1 MEEGARVRATAQSLN
16 YQRGIEKA
24 MTERLSL
31 NDHPAHYV
39 NPTVDLSKIKRVA
52 FDMDGTI
59 YKGGTLFPFTRDVFD
74 TLEKIGVEYTF
85 LTNNSSKSAKDYLKK
100 ILALGLKAT
109 PDNITTSASATFFY
123 LKQHYPDVKK
133 IYVLGTASLREEFA
147 DAGYVMIDEYNETEE
162 PELVVVAFDTTLT
175 YDRLCKATYWIG
187 QNKPYVATHPDTVCP
202 TDKPT
207 ILVDCGAVQA
217 LIEDVTGR
225 RPEAVPGKPDKDMI
239 GGIMD
244 KYGLKNDEIMMVG
257 DRIYTDMEMARR
269 AQIPGVLVLTGEATL
284 ETLKE
289 SGLTPELVLD
299 DISVLADLL
308 VRAKSGK

>member
-1 MEEGARVRATAQSLN
+1 MSDFTVS
-16 YQRGIEKA
+16 
-24 MTERLSL
+24 
-31 NDHPAHYV
+31 DHPVHYL

-59 YKGGTLFPFTRDVFD
+59 YKGGTLFPFTPAVFE
-74 TLEKIGVEYTF
+74 TLEKIGIEYTF

-109 PDNITTSASATFFY
+109 ADNVTTSASATFFY
-123 LKQHYPDVKK
+123 LKQHYPNVKK
-133 IYVLGTASLREEFA
+133 VYVLGTKSLREEFE
-147 DAGYVMIDEYNETEE
+147 DHGYTIIDEYNETEE
-162 PELVVVAFDTTLT
+162 PELVVVAFDTALQ
-175 YDRLCKATYWIG
+175 YDSLCKATYWIG
-187 QNKPYVATHPDTVCP
+187 ENKPYVATHPDTVCP
-202 TDKPT
+202 TDKDT

-217 LIEDVTGR
+217 LIENVTGR

-269 AQIPGVLVLTGEATL
+269 AEIPGVLVLTGEATL

-289 SGLTPELVLD
+289 SGQTPELVLD
-299 DISVLADLL
+299 NIQVLADLL
-308 VRAKSGK
+308 VQAKSGK

>member
-1 MEEGARVRATAQSLN
+1 MSDSFVLDS
-16 YQRGIEKA
+16 
-24 MTERLSL
+24 
-31 NDHPAHYV
+31 HPAHYI
-39 NPTVDLSKIKRVA
+39 NPTVDLSKIKRVV

-59 YKGGTLFPFTRDVFD
+59 YKGGTLFPFTPKVFE
-74 TLEKIGVEYTF
+74 TLESLKIEYTF

-100 ILALGLKAT
+100 ILNLGLKAT

-133 IYVLGTASLREEFA
+133 IYVLGTASLREEFT
-147 DAGYVMIDEYNETEE
+147 DHGYEMIDEFNETEE

-175 YDRLCKATYWIG
+175 YERLCKTTYWIG

-202 TDKPT
+202 TDLKT

-225 RPEAVPGKPDKDMI
+225 KPEAVPGKPDKDMI
-239 GGIMD
+239 IGIMD
-244 KYGLKNDEIMMVG
+244 KYGLKKDEIMMVG
-257 DRIYTDMEMARR
+257 DRIYTDLEMARR
-269 AQIPGVLVLTGEATL
+269 AGVPGVLVLTGEATI

-308 VRAKSGK
+308 KRAKS

>member
-1 MEEGARVRATAQSLN
+1 MSDSFVLDS
-16 YQRGIEKA
+16 
-24 MTERLSL
+24 
-31 NDHPAHYV
+31 HPAHYI
-39 NPTVDLSKIKRVA
+39 NPMVDLSKIKRVV

-59 YKGGTLFPFTRDVFD
+59 YKGGTLFPFTPKVFE
-74 TLEKIGVEYTF
+74 TLESLNIEYTF

-100 ILALGLKAT
+100 ILNLGLKAT

-123 LKQHYPDVKK
+123 LKEHYPDVKK
-133 IYVLGTASLREEFA
+133 IYVLGTASLSEEFT
-147 DAGYVMIDEYNETEE
+147 DHGYEMIDEFNETEE

-175 YDRLCKATYWIG
+175 YERLCKATYWVG

-202 TDKPT
+202 TDLKT

-225 RPEAVPGKPDKDMI
+225 KPEAVPGKPDKDMI
-239 GGIMD
+239 IGIMD
-244 KYGLKNDEIMMVG
+244 KYGLKKDEIMMVG
-257 DRIYTDMEMARR
+257 DRIYTDLEMARR
-269 AQIPGVLVLTGEATL
+269 AGVPGVLVLTGEATI

-308 VRAKSGK
+308 KRAKS

>member
-1 MEEGARVRATAQSLN
+1 MSDSFVLDS
-16 YQRGIEKA
+16 
-24 MTERLSL
+24 
-31 NDHPAHYV
+31 HPAHYI
-39 NPTVDLSKIKRVA
+39 NPMVDLSKIKRVV

-59 YKGGTLFPFTRDVFD
+59 YKGGTLFPFTPKVFE
-74 TLEKIGVEYTF
+74 TLESLNIEYTF

-100 ILALGLKAT
+100 ILNLGLKAT

-123 LKQHYPDVKK
+123 LKEHYPDVKK
-133 IYVLGTASLREEFA
+133 IYVLGTASLREEFT
-147 DAGYVMIDEYNETEE
+147 DHGYEMIYEFNETEE

-175 YDRLCKATYWIG
+175 YERLCKATYWVG

-202 TDKPT
+202 TDLKT

-225 RPEAVPGKPDKDMI
+225 KPEAVPGKPDKDMI
-239 GGIMD
+239 IGIMD
-244 KYGLKNDEIMMVG
+244 KYGLKKDEIMMVG
-257 DRIYTDMEMARR
+257 DRIYTDLEMARR
-269 AQIPGVLVLTGEATL
+269 AGVPGVLVLTGEATI

-308 VRAKSGK
+308 KRAKS

>member
-1 MEEGARVRATAQSLN
+1 MNEYEL
-16 YQRGIEKA
+16 
-24 MTERLSL
+24 L
-31 NDHPAHYV
+31 DHPVHYL

-59 YKGGTLFPFTRDVFD
+59 YKGGTLFPYTKDVFE
-74 TLEKIGVEYTF
+74 TLERIGVDYTF
-85 LTNNSSKSAKDYLKK
+85 LTNNSSKSAKDYLAK
-100 ILALGLKAT
+100 ILKLGLKAT

-123 LKQHYPDVKK
+123 LKKRYPNVKK
-133 IYVLGTASLREEFA
+133 VYVLGTASLREEFE
-147 DAGYVMIDEYNETEE
+147 DHGYYMIDEYNEKEE

-175 YDRLCKATYWIG
+175 YDRLCKGTYWIG
-187 QNKPYVATHPDTVCP
+187 QGKPYVATHPDTVCP
-202 TDKPT
+202 TDLDT

-217 LIEDVTGR
+217 LIKDVTGR
-225 RPEAVPGKPDKDMI
+225 EPEAVPGKPDEDMI

-244 KYGLKNDEIMMVG
+244 KYGLERDEIMMVG

-269 AQIPGVLVLTGEATL
+269 AKIPGVLVLTGEATL

-299 DISVLADLL
+299 NISVLRDLL
-308 VRAKSGK
+308 VQAKTKK

>member
-1 MEEGARVRATAQSLN
+1 MSDSYKLGE
-16 YQRGIEKA
+16 
-24 MTERLSL
+24 
-31 NDHPAHYV
+31 HPVHYLH
-39 NPTVDLSKIKRVA
+39 PDVDLKKIKRVV

-59 YKGGTLFPFTRDVFD
+59 YKGGTLFPFTKDVFE
-74 TLEKIGVEYTF
+74 TLEKIGIGYTF

-100 ILALGLKAT
+100 ILDLGLKAT
-109 PDNITTSASATFFY
+109 PDNISTSATATFFY
-123 LKQHYPDVKK
+123 LKQHYPQVKK
-133 IYVLGTASLREEFA
+133 IYVLGTASLREEFV
-147 DAGYVMIDEYNETEE
+147 DHGYEMIDEYNETEE

-175 YDRLCKATYWIG
+175 YDRLCKGTYWIG
-187 QNKPYVATHPDTVCP
+187 EGKPYIATHPDTVCP

-217 LIEDVTGR
+217 LIADVTKR
-225 RPEAVPGKPDKDMI
+225 RPEAVPGKPDPDMI

-244 KYGLKNDEIMMVG
+244 KYDLKPDEVMMVG

-269 AQIPGVLVLTGEATL
+269 AKCVGVLVLTGEATL

-299 DISVLADLL
+299 DISVLRDLL
-308 VRAKSGK
+308 VKAKAN

>member
-1 MEEGARVRATAQSLN
+1 MADEYKLME
-16 YQRGIEKA
+16 
-24 MTERLSL
+24 
-31 NDHPAHYV
+31 HPVHYL

-59 YKGGTLFPFTRDVFD
+59 YKGGTLFPFTKRVFE
-74 TLEKIGVEYTF
+74 TLEEIGVDYTF
-85 LTNNSSKSAKDYLKK
+85 LTNNSSKSAKDYLAK
-100 ILALGLKAT
+100 ILKLGLKAT

-123 LKQHYPDVKK
+123 LKQHYPNVKK
-133 IYVLGTASLREEFA
+133 IYVLGTASLREEFE
-147 DAGYVMIDEYNETEE
+147 DHGYYMIDEYNEKEE

-175 YDRLCKATYWIG
+175 YDRLCKGTYWVG
-187 QNKPYVATHPDTVCP
+187 QGKPYVATHPDTVCP
-202 TDKPT
+202 TDLDT

-217 LIEDVTGR
+217 LIKDVTGR
-225 RPEAVPGKPDKDMI
+225 EPEAVPGKPDENMI

-244 KYGLKNDEIMMVG
+244 KYGLQRDEIMMVG

-269 AQIPGVLVLTGEATL
+269 AKIAGVLVLTGEATL
-284 ETLKE
+284 DTLKE

-308 VRAKSGK
+308 VKAKTGK

>member
-1 MEEGARVRATAQSLN
+1 MSDEYKLLE
-16 YQRGIEKA
+16 
-24 MTERLSL
+24 
-31 NDHPAHYV
+31 HPVHYL

-59 YKGGTLFPFTRDVFD
+59 YKGGTLFPYTKSVFER
-74 TLEKIGVEYTF
+74 LEKIGVDYTF
-85 LTNNSSKSAKDYLKK
+85 LTNNSSKSAKDYLTK
-100 ILALGLKAT
+100 ILKLGLKAT

-123 LKQHYPDVKK
+123 LKQHYPNVKK
-133 IYVLGTASLREEFA
+133 IYVLGTASLREEFT
-147 DAGYVMIDEYNETEE
+147 DHGYVMIDEYNETEE

-175 YDRLCKATYWIG
+175 YDRLCKGTYWVG
-187 QNKPYVATHPDTVCP
+187 QGKPYIATHPDTVCP
-202 TDKPT
+202 TDLET

-217 LIEDVTGR
+217 LIKDVTGR
-225 RPEAVPGKPDKDMI
+225 EPEAVPGKPDKDMI

-244 KYGLKNDEIMMVG
+244 KYGLKRDEIMMVG

-269 AQIPGVLVLTGEATL
+269 AQIAGVMVLTGEATI

-299 DISVLADLL
+299 NISILADLL
-308 VRAKSGK
+308 EEAKKSK

>member
-1 MEEGARVRATAQSLN
+1 MGDQYSFGTHPVHYLN
-16 YQRGIEKA
+16 PR
-24 MTERLSL
+24 
-31 NDHPAHYV
+31 
-39 NPTVDLSKIKRVA
+39 VDLSKIKRVA

-74 TLEKIGVEYTF
+74 TLEKIGIEYTF

-100 ILALGLKAT
+100 ILSLGLKAT

-133 IYVLGTASLREEFA
+133 IYVLGTASLREEFT
-147 DAGYVMIDEYNETEE
+147 DHGYTMIFEFNETEE

-175 YDRLCKATYWIG
+175 YERLCKGTYWVG
-187 QNKPYVATHPDTVCP
+187 QNKPYIASHPDTVCP
-202 TDKPT
+202 TDLPT

-217 LIEDVTGR
+217 LIENVTGR

-244 KYGLKNDEIMMVG
+244 KYNLQKDEIMMVG

-269 AQIPGVLVLTGEATL
+269 AEIPGVLVLTGEATL
-284 ETLKE
+284 ESLKE
-289 SGLTPELVLD
+289 SGMTPELVLD
-299 DISVLADLL
+299 NISVLADLL
-308 VRAKSGK
+308 VKAKTGK

>member
-1 MEEGARVRATAQSLN
+1 M
-16 YQRGIEKA
+16 
-24 MTERLSL
+24 
-31 NDHPAHYV
+31 
-39 NPTVDLSKIKRVA
+39 VDLSKIKRVA

-59 YKGGTLFPFTRDVFD
+59 YKGGTLFPYTKDVFE
-74 TLEKIGVEYTF
+74 TLEKIGVDYTF
-85 LTNNSSKSAKDYLKK
+85 LTNNSSKSAKDYLTK
-100 ILALGLKAT
+100 ILKLGLKAT

-133 IYVLGTASLREEFA
+133 IYVLGTASLREEFE
-147 DAGYVMIDEYNETEE
+147 DHGYTMIDEYNEQEE

-175 YDRLCKATYWIG
+175 YDRLCKGTYWVG
-187 QNKPYVATHPDTVCP
+187 QGKPYIATHPDTVCP
-202 TDKPT
+202 TDLDT

-217 LIEDVTGR
+217 LIKDVTGCE
-225 RPEAVPGKPDKDMI
+225 PEAVPGKPDKDMI

-244 KYGLKNDEIMMVG
+244 KYGLKKDEIMMVG

-269 AQIPGVLVLTGEATL
+269 AEIPGVLVLTGEATL

-299 DISVLADLL
+299 NISILADLL
-308 VRAKSGK
+308 VQAKK

>member
-1 MEEGARVRATAQSLN
+1 MSDSFVLDS
-16 YQRGIEKA
+16 
-24 MTERLSL
+24 
-31 NDHPAHYV
+31 HPAHYI
-39 NPTVDLSKIKRVA
+39 NPMVDLSKIKRVV

-59 YKGGTLFPFTRDVFD
+59 YKGGTLFPFTPKVFE
-74 TLEKIGVEYTF
+74 TLESLNIEYTF

-100 ILALGLKAT
+100 ILNLGLKAT

-123 LKQHYPDVKK
+123 PKEHYPDVKK
-133 IYVLGTASLREEFA
+133 IYVLGTASLREEFT
-147 DAGYVMIDEYNETEE
+147 DHGYEMIDEFNETEE

-175 YDRLCKATYWIG
+175 YERLCKATYWVG

-202 TDKPT
+202 TDLKT

-225 RPEAVPGKPDKDMI
+225 KPEAVPGKPDKDMI
-239 GGIMD
+239 IGIMD
-244 KYGLKNDEIMMVG
+244 KYGLKKDEIMMVG
-257 DRIYTDMEMARR
+257 DRIYTDLEMARR
-269 AQIPGVLVLTGEATL
+269 AGVPGVLVLTGEATI

-308 VRAKSGK
+308 KRAKS

>member
-1 MEEGARVRATAQSLN
+1 MSDSFVLGS
-16 YQRGIEKA
+16 
-24 MTERLSL
+24 
-31 NDHPAHYV
+31 HPAHYI
-39 NPTVDLSKIKRVA
+39 NPMVDLSKIKRVV

-59 YKGGTLFPFTRDVFD
+59 YKGGTLFPFTSKVFE
-74 TLEKIGVEYTF
+74 TLESLNIEYTF

-100 ILALGLKAT
+100 ILNLGLKAT

-123 LKQHYPDVKK
+123 LKEHYPDVKK
-133 IYVLGTASLREEFA
+133 IYVLGTASLREEFT
-147 DAGYVMIDEYNETEE
+147 DHGYEMIDEFNETEE

-175 YDRLCKATYWIG
+175 YERLCKATYWIG

-202 TDKPT
+202 TDLKT

-225 RPEAVPGKPDKDMI
+225 KPEAVPGKPDKDMI
-239 GGIMD
+239 IGIMD
-244 KYGLKNDEIMMVG
+244 KYGLQKDEIMMVG
-257 DRIYTDMEMARR
+257 DRIYTDLEMARR
-269 AQIPGVLVLTGEATL
+269 AGVPGVLVLTGEATI

-308 VRAKSGK
+308 KRAKS

>member
-1 MEEGARVRATAQSLN
+1 MAGSTNLN
-16 YQRGIEKA
+16 E
-24 MTERLSL
+24 
-31 NDHPAHYV
+31 HPVHYL
-39 NPTVDLSKIKRVA
+39 NPTVDLTRIKRVV

-59 YKGGTLFPFTRDVFD
+59 YKGGTLFPFTKDVFE
-74 TLEKIGVEYTF
+74 TLERIGVEYTF

-100 ILALGLKAT
+100 IINLGLKAT
-109 PDNITTSASATFFY
+109 PDNISTSATATFFY
-123 LKQHYPDVKK
+123 LKQHYPKVKK

-147 DAGYVMIDEYNETEE
+147 DHGYTLINEDNETDE

-187 QNKPYVATHPDTVCP
+187 EGKPYVATHPDTVCP

-217 LIEDVTGR
+217 LIADVTKR
-225 RPEAVPGKPDKDMI
+225 RPEAVPGKPDAAMI
-239 GGIMD
+239 GGILD
-244 KYGLKNDEIMMVG
+244 KYGLQADEVMMVG
-257 DRIYTDMEMARR
+257 DRIYTDLEMARR
-269 AQIPGVLVLTGEATL
+269 AKVVGVLVLTGEATL

-299 DISVLADLL
+299 DISVLRDLL
-308 VRAKSGK
+308 VRAKTQK

>member
-1 MEEGARVRATAQSLN
+1 MSDQFSL
-16 YQRGIEKA
+16 
-24 MTERLSL
+24 T
-31 NDHPAHYV
+31 DHPVHYL
-39 NPTVDLSKIKRVA
+39 NPTVDLTKIKRVA

-59 YKGGTLFPFTRDVFD
+59 YKGGTLFPYTKGVFE
-74 TLEKIGVEYTF
+74 TLEKIGVDYTF

-100 ILALGLKAT
+100 ILNLGLKAT

-123 LKQHYPDVKK
+123 LKEHYPTVKK
-133 IYVLGTASLREEFA
+133 IYVLGTASLREEFV
-147 DAGYVMIDEYNETEE
+147 DHGYTMIDEYNEQDE

-175 YDRLCKATYWIG
+175 YDRLCKGTYWIG
-187 QNKPYVATHPDTVCP
+187 QGKPYIATHPDTVCP
-202 TDKPT
+202 TDLDT

-217 LIEDVTGR
+217 LIKDVTGR
-225 RPEAVPGKPDKDMI
+225 EPEAVPGKPDKDMI

-244 KYGLKNDEIMMVG
+244 KYGLKKDEIMMVG

-269 AQIPGVLVLTGEATL
+269 AEIPGVLVLTGEATL

-299 DISVLADLL
+299 NISVLADLL
-308 VRAKSGK
+308 VQAKNQK

>member
-1 MEEGARVRATAQSLN
+1 MSDSFVLDS
-16 YQRGIEKA
+16 
-24 MTERLSL
+24 
-31 NDHPAHYV
+31 HPAHYI
-39 NPTVDLSKIKRVA
+39 NPMVDLSKIKRVV

-59 YKGGTLFPFTRDVFD
+59 YKGGTLFPFTPKVFE
-74 TLEKIGVEYTF
+74 TLESLNIEYTF

-100 ILALGLKAT
+100 ILNLGLKAT

-123 LKQHYPDVKK
+123 LKEHYSDVKK
-133 IYVLGTASLREEFA
+133 IYVLGTASLREEFT
-147 DAGYVMIDEYNETEE
+147 DHGYEMIDEFNETEE

-175 YDRLCKATYWIG
+175 YERLCKATYWVG

-202 TDKPT
+202 TDLKT

-225 RPEAVPGKPDKDMI
+225 KPEAVPGKPDKDMI
-239 GGIMD
+239 IGIMD
-244 KYGLKNDEIMMVG
+244 KYGLKKDEIMMVG
-257 DRIYTDMEMARR
+257 DRIYTDLEMARR
-269 AQIPGVLVLTGEATL
+269 AGVPGVLVLTGEATI

-308 VRAKSGK
+308 KRAKS

>member
-1 MEEGARVRATAQSLN
+1 MSDSFVLDS
-16 YQRGIEKA
+16 
-24 MTERLSL
+24 
-31 NDHPAHYV
+31 HPAHYI
-39 NPTVDLSKIKRVA
+39 NPMVDLSKIKRVV

-59 YKGGTLFPFTRDVFD
+59 YKGGTLFPFTPKVFE
-74 TLEKIGVEYTF
+74 TLESLNIEYTF

-100 ILALGLKAT
+100 ILNLGLKAT

-123 LKQHYPDVKK
+123 LKEHYPDVKK
-133 IYVLGTASLREEFA
+133 IYVLGTASLREEFT
-147 DAGYVMIDEYNETEE
+147 DHGYEMIDEFNETEE

-175 YDRLCKATYWIG
+175 YERLCKATYWIG

-202 TDKPT
+202 TDLKT
-207 ILVDCGAVQA
+207 ILVDCGAMQA

-225 RPEAVPGKPDKDMI
+225 KPEAVPGKPDKDMI
-239 GGIMD
+239 IGIMD
-244 KYGLKNDEIMMVG
+244 KYGLKKDEIMMVG
-257 DRIYTDMEMARR
+257 DRIYTDLEMARR
-269 AQIPGVLVLTGEATL
+269 AGVPGVLVLTGEATI

-308 VRAKSGK
+308 KRAKS

>member
-1 MEEGARVRATAQSLN
+1 MSDSFVLDS
-16 YQRGIEKA
+16 
-24 MTERLSL
+24 
-31 NDHPAHYV
+31 HPAHYI
-39 NPTVDLSKIKRVA
+39 NPMVDLSKIKRVV

-59 YKGGTLFPFTRDVFD
+59 YKGGTLFPFTPKVFE
-74 TLEKIGVEYTF
+74 TLESLNIEYTF

-100 ILALGLKAT
+100 ILNLGLKAT

-123 LKQHYPDVKK
+123 LKEHYPDVKK
-133 IYVLGTASLREEFA
+133 IYVLGTASLREEFT
-147 DAGYVMIDEYNETEE
+147 DHGYEMIDEFNETEE

-175 YDRLCKATYWIG
+175 YERLCKATYWIG

-202 TDKPT
+202 TDLKT

-217 LIEDVTGR
+217 WIEDGTGR
-225 RPEAVPGKPDKDMI
+225 KPEAVPGKPDKDMI
-239 GGIMD
+239 IGIMD
-244 KYGLKNDEIMMVG
+244 KYGLKKDEIMMVG
-257 DRIYTDMEMARR
+257 DRIYTDLEMARR
-269 AQIPGVLVLTGEATL
+269 AGVPGVLVLTGEATI

-308 VRAKSGK
+308 KRAKS